1 MRRGLDRGR
10 ETIFSGRPAKYH
22 DVSHIYP
29 QAPRIRAANY
39 YINCKV
45 GQACFS
51 PKHGSR
57 CFPQSGGVRVP
68 RPAPETATSPWENVK
83 FKEKHHAKTP
93 ILVKACLYTAKD
105 VKFQSLTASLSPM
118 AGPRSEKLEKSSRLR
133 MRWKSFCERW
143 PQGSGATVEKSIYIY
158 TYIYISISRRSP
170 QLLTPALAKWLAK
183 PLLMK
188 SDHSRR

>member
-22 DVSHIYP
+22 DVSRIYR

-51 PKHGSR
+51 PKHESR
-57 CFPQSGGVRVP
+57 CFPQSGRARVP
-68 RPAPETATSPWENVK
+68 RRAPKTATSSWGNVK
-83 FKEKHHAKTP
+83 FEEKHHAKTP

-105 VKFQSLTASLSPM
+105 VKFQSLTAALSPM

-143 PQGSGATVEKSIYIY
+143 PQGIGATVENQYIYIY
-158 TYIYISISRRSP
+158 I
-170 QLLTPALAKWLAK
+170 
-183 PLLMK
+183 
-188 SDHSRR
+188 